1 MFGLDVLHQR
11 VLVDRGVAAVLAVM
25 PDTQMLRPDM
35 SPDPSTN
42 RFDFLNIACYKT
54 PSFVLI

>member
-1 MFGLDVLHQR
+1 MFGLDVLHER

-42 RFDFLNIACYKT
+42 RYDYKNIACYQT
-54 PSFVLI
+54 PSFG